1 MSDSFRQEEPGRLQS
16 VGSQRVGH
24 DWSDLE
30 CTHVHR
36 VGDAIQPSH
45 PLSPPSP
52 PAFSLSQ
59 NQSLFRWVSSSIGLE
74 LQHQRYSIIVH
85 QLIHKVVIVSV
96 EQSDSVLHPCVLF
109 FRFFPILNCYMAS
122 DIVPC
127 AIQWASLVDQMI
139 KNPPIMQES
148 WVRSCCPSVLYTVVC
163 IC

>member
-1 MSDSFRQEEPGRLQS
+1 MSDSLQPQGLCS
-16 VGSQRVGH
+16 TWGFHVLH
-24 DWSDLE
+24 HLLE
-30 CTHVHR
+30 FAQIHVHR